1 MANRKYIDR
10 PPRIE
15 PQLPSGVFNI
25 PNPPDTEVKFGELLQ
40 QAFLPMIMIL
50 GYVLASLFG
59 QGRNMLMMIPMM
71 LSVIATVIL
80 AIYTN
85 TQERKKREAAEAAY
99 KRRISELRRKME
111 SEHEQQRIYYFTI
124 IPTPKRPSELPRTL
138 IVMSRYARR
147 RFVPVRVCGSAAPRT
162 TISCTCAWASVHG
175 NQPWFTKFQKTK
187 RRKARSCVKR
197 PAWLKIPVCSMTYR

>member
-71 LSVIATVIL
+71 LSVVATVIL

-111 SEHEQQRIYYFTI
+111 SEHEQQRIYYFYNHPDPEKTLGI
-124 IPTPKRPSELPRTL
+124 AADLDRDVQARAEEIRSGTRLWERRPKDHDFLYLRL
-138 IVMSRYARR
+138 
-147 RFVPVRVCGSAAPRT
+147 G
-162 TISCTCAWASVHG
+162 ISTR
-175 NQPWFTKFQKTK
+175 NQPWFTKSQKTK

-197 PAWLKIPVCSMTYR
+197 PAWLKIPVCSTMYQ